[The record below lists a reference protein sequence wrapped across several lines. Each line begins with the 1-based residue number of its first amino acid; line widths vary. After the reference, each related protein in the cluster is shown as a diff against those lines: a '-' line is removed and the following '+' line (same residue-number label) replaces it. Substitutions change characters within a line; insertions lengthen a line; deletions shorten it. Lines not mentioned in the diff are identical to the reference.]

1 MSVPEIIST
10 KIGHCGLITLDRP
23 KALNALTQDM
33 VTAMA
38 GMLEDFAADPAIRTV
53 AVRST
58 TARAFCAGADI
69 RRVYDLGKDGR
80 YDAQRA
86 FLRDEY
92 RNCYRIKTYPK
103 PYVALMDGIVM
114 GGGGG
119 ISVNGAH
126 RVAGDSITFAMPETA
141 IGFFPD
147 IGATFFLPRLADK
160 IGTYLAMTGGRIN
173 LGDVLALGLATAH
186 VPSARFD
193 RLIEKF
199 ADGEDAP
206 RAIVAESVA
215 PPPSD
220 IMKER
225 ELIARAFAFSGAKR
239 IFAALADAAHRGSA
253 FAEETLATLHARSPS
268 SVAIALKQMQIGGAL
283 DFAEALTMEFRIATR
298 VLCSHDF
305 YEGVRVT
312 LVDKGDIA
320 DWQPATL
327 DDLSA
332 DKIDAFFAPLSD
344 EDLISSKGAA

>member
-1 MSVPEIIST
+1 MSAPEIIST

-23 KALNALTQDM
+23 KALNALTHDM

-38 GMLEDFAADPAIRTV
+38 GVLDEFAGDPAIRTV

-58 TARAFCAGADI
+58 SARAFCAGADI
-69 RRVYDLGKDGR
+69 RRVYELGKDGQH
-80 YDAQRA
+80 DAQRA

-114 GGGGG
+114 GGGAG

-160 IGTYLAMTGGRIN
+160 IGTYLAMTGARID
-173 LGDVLALGLATAH
+173 LGDVLALGLANAH

-193 RLIEKF
+193 RLIETF
-199 ADGEDAP
+199 ADGEDAAQ
-206 RAIVAESVA
+206 AIAAESVA
-215 PPPSD
+215 PPPSGLL
-220 IMKER
+220 KER
-225 ELIARAFAFSGAKR
+225 ELISRAFAFSGAKR

-253 FAEETLATLHARSPS
+253 FAEDTLATLHARSPS

-283 DFAEALTMEFRIATR
+283 DFAEALKMEFRIAAR
-298 VLCSHDF
+298 ILQSHDF

-320 DWQPATL
+320 DWRPAAL
-327 DDLSA
+327 DDLSTA
-332 DKIDAFFAPLSD
+332 KIDAFFAPLGD
-344 EDLISSKGAA
+344 EDLTFPRDTA